1 MSLISQKA
9 IKETEQRKERECR
22 RMRRMR
28 VEGNRYIKAFISTL
42 VEKVKTLIDHKTVW
56 WCSIIRPYIRLQAW
70 CMEFVRWEDGCVVLQ
85 MKRNW
90 SCSFKIVLLFYF
102 IFMWINYNMNKCDL
116 STTHSSAC
124 FLSIKLLHS
133 SYLWEISRWTK

>member
-42 VEKVKTLIDHKTVW
+42 VEKVKTLIDHKTV
-56 WCSIIRPYIRLQAW
+56 
-70 CMEFVRWEDGCVVLQ
+70 
-85 MKRNW
+85 
-90 SCSFKIVLLFYF
+90 
-102 IFMWINYNMNKCDL
+102 
-116 STTHSSAC
+116 
-124 FLSIKLLHS
+124 
-133 SYLWEISRWTK
+133 